1 MKKIIIVV
9 LFFAL
14 FTSNAQE
21 YELTV
26 LNEAYENLEDATS
39 LNNGNVWDDPSF
51 TVPIGFDFQLGPNMV
66 NTLFFSDDAPGGLLT
81 TIANIDA
88 APFGGFAP
96 VSQDIIDRGF
106 NTGTSLSPL
115 SFKLEGEVGSQI
127 LKIEWNNVGFFDESS
142 LQDFMNLQLW
152 LYEEGNVIEYRYG
165 SSEINDPTNSFEGLD
180 GIQIVLFP
188 LLPAGGGGPLEE
200 DAYILSGDPINPE
213 FITISTEE
221 DFDDAEFISLTGVPS
236 DGTVYR
242 FSSETLSVDD
252 ISVSTLDV
260 SVYPNPTNDVFK
272 IESKEV
278 DYRLEVYNTSGQR
291 VMSFDSPKDS
301 YNISN
306 LSKGVYF
313 VKIQS
318 LTGVMT
324 KRLIKS

>member
-1 MKKIIIVV
+1 V
-9 LFFAL
+9 
-14 FTSNAQE
+14 
-21 YELTV
+21 
-26 LNEAYENLEDATS
+26 
-39 LNNGNVWDDPSF
+39 
-51 TVPIGFDFQLGPNMV
+51 V
-66 NTLFFSDDAPGGLLT
+66 NTLFFSDDSPGGLLF

-127 LKIEWNNVGFFDESS
+127 LKIEWNNVGFFEESTF
-142 LQDFMNLQLW
+142 QDFMNFQLW
-152 LYEEGNVIEYRYG
+152 LYEEENVIEYRYG
-165 SSEINDPTNSFEGLD
+165 SSEINDPTNSFEDLD
-180 GIQIVLFP
+180 GVQVVLFP
-188 LLPAGGGGPLEE
+188 LLPAGGGGALEE

-221 DFDDAEFISLTGVPS
+221 DFDDAESTSLTGTPP

-242 FSSETLSVDD
+242 FSSEALSVDD
-252 ISVSTLDV
+252 TTIALDV
-260 SVYPNPTNDVFK
+260 SVYPNPANDIFK

-278 DYRLEVYNTSGQR
+278 DYTLEVYNTSGQQI
-291 VMSFDSPKDS
+291 MNFNSPKDS

-306 LSKGVYF
+306 LSKGIYF

-318 LTGVMT
+318 LTGVVT
-324 KRLIKS
+324 KRLIKN